1 MFLHK
6 VRVNGINWTEGKKI
20 VRVSEV
26 FELSEFELS
35 GVITNYYKKNCQ
47 ILGEFDLVR
56 VKEEFELSE
65 FELAGDYCSAVCASV
80 RAHQCQQQRNKYTLK
95 AI

>member
-6 VRVNGINWTEGKKI
+6 VRVNGINWTKGKKI

-35 GVITNYYKKNCQ
+35 GVNYYKKYNCQ
-47 ILGEFDLVR
+47 ILGELDLVR
-56 VKEEFELSE
+56 VNEGFELSE
-65 FELAGDYCSAVCASV
+65 FELAGDYCI
-80 RAHQCQQQRNKYTLK
+80 HKK
-95 AI
+95 